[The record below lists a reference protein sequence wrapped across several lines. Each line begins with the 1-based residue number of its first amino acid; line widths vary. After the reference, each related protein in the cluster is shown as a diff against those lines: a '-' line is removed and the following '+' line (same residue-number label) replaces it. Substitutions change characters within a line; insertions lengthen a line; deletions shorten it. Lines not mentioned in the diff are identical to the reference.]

1 MTSVPLERAP
11 VYARPSRLAF
21 LKDKGLWPVLLG
33 IVVLV
38 TFAIAGAV
46 VPLPFNPV
54 SPDVDATLTGPSGTH
69 WFGTDLSGFDVF
81 SRCIRAASKDIP
93 LAMIGTLASLA
104 AGVPL
109 GLLASGKGKLGERIM
124 RVTDIF
130 QAFPLLVLSVV
141 LVSLAGRSNEWN
153 VVWAIMI
160 SNVPRFMRL
169 VRSEGLALR
178 EARFIEAAHAIGAT
192 KSRVAFRH
200 VLPNVVGV
208 ILVQVSLSAAYA
220 LVVIAALAFIGIGAP
235 PPEPSWGAMIKS
247 GFSELANG
255 KWYVSIFPGLCIFF
269 CVAWLNVIADALESK
284 LDRS

>member
-1 MTSVPLERAP
+1 MTSVPLERAAAY
-11 VYARPSRLAF
+11 VRPSRLAF
-21 LKDKGLWPVLLG
+21 LRDRSLWPVLLG
-33 IVVLV
+33 IAVLT

-46 VPLPFNPV
+46 VPLPFDPV
-54 SPDVDATLTGPSGTH
+54 SPDVNDTLVGPSGTH

-93 LAMIGTLASLA
+93 LALIGTLASLA

-109 GLLASGKGKLGERIM
+109 GLLASGKGKVGERIM

-169 VRSEGLALR
+169 VRSEGLTLR

-192 KSRVAFRH
+192 KLRVAFRH

-255 KWYVSIFPGLCIFF
+255 KWWVSIFPGLCIFF
-269 CVAWLNVIADALESK
+269 CVAWLNVIADALEAK

>member
-1 MTSVPLERAP
+1 MTSVPLEA
-11 VYARPSRLAF
+11 VGTYKRPSRLSF
-21 LKDKGLWPVLLG
+21 LLERGMIPVWLG
-33 IVVLV
+33 VGVLV
-38 TFAIAGAV
+38 AFTVAGFVAD
-46 VPLPFNPV
+46 LPFNPTAPDAN
-54 SPDVDATLTGPSGTH
+54 SPLICPSGDH

-81 SRCIRAASKDIP
+81 SRVIRAASRDIP
-93 LAMIGTLASLA
+93 LALIGTLASLA

-141 LVSLAGRSNEWN
+141 LVSLAGRTNQWN

-160 SNVPRFMRL
+160 TNVPRFMRL

-178 EARFIEAAHAIGAT
+178 EARFVEAAQAIGAT
-192 KSRVAFRH
+192 RGRIAFRH
-200 VLPNVVGV
+200 ILPNVVGV

-255 KWYVSIFPGLCIFF
+255 KWWVSIFPGLAIFF
-269 CVAWLNVIADALESK
+269 CVAWLNVIADAL
-284 LDRS
+284 DRKIEKV

>member
-1 MTSVPLERAP
+1 MTSVPVEATAFKRPGRFAFLLDTTMIP
-11 VYARPSRLAF
+11 VWIGVAVLLAF
-21 LKDKGLWPVLLG
+21 TL
-33 IVVLV
+33 
-38 TFAIAGAV
+38 AGAFL
-46 VPLPFNPV
+46 PLPHNPTA
-54 SPDVDATLTGPSGTH
+54 PDANIPLIGPTGDH

-81 SRCIRAASKDIP
+81 SRVIRAASRDIP
-93 LAMIGTLASLA
+93 LALIGTLASLA

-141 LVSLAGRSNEWN
+141 LVSLAGRSNQWN

-160 SNVPRFMRL
+160 TNVPRFMRL

-178 EARFIEAAHAIGAT
+178 EARFVEAAHSIGAT
-192 KSRVAFRH
+192 RGRIAFRH
-200 VLPNVVGV
+200 ILPNVAGV

-255 KWYVSIFPGLCIFF
+255 NWWVSIFPGLAIFF
-269 CVAWLNVIADALESK
+269 CVAWLNVIADALEAK
-284 LDRS
+284 IEKV

>member
-1 MTSVPLERAP
+1 MTSVPLEA
-11 VYARPSRLAF
+11 VGTYKRPSRLSF
-21 LKDKGLWPVLLG
+21 LLERGMIPVWLG
-33 IVVLV
+33 VGVLV
-38 TFAIAGAV
+38 AFTVAGFVAD
-46 VPLPFNPV
+46 LPFNPTAPDAN
-54 SPDVDATLTGPSGTH
+54 SPLIGPSGDH

-81 SRCIRAASKDIP
+81 SRVIRAASRDIP
-93 LAMIGTLASLA
+93 LALIGTLASLA

-141 LVSLAGRSNEWN
+141 LVSLAGRTNQWN

-160 SNVPRFMRL
+160 TNVPRFMRL

-178 EARFIEAAHAIGAT
+178 EARFVEAAQASGAT
-192 KSRVAFRH
+192 RGRIAFRH
-200 VLPNVVGV
+200 ILPNVVGV

-255 KWYVSIFPGLCIFF
+255 KWWVSIFPGLAIFF
-269 CVAWLNVIADALESK
+269 CVAWLNVIADAL
-284 LDRS
+284 DRKIEKV